1 MFINSSLSSLAES
14 EPLGGIKNN
23 NDIKIKANNTF
34 ASFPQLSQ
42 SFQEQIDIDISSKNK
57 KKFISYL
64 FHGPKND
71 RKTTKIMIRKWYK
84 LDFLLWFW
92 A

>member
-1 MFINSSLSSLAES
+1 MAET

-23 NDIKIKANNTF
+23 NDIKITANNTF

-42 SFQEQIDIDISSKNK
+42 SFQEQIDIDINSKNK

-64 FHGPKND
+64 FHGSKND
-71 RKTTKIMIRKWYK
+71 TKTKIMIRKWYN
-84 LDFLLWFW
+84 LDFLL
-92 A
+92 